1 MPAPSPAESA
11 PSRRARREAERLLR
25 EVRRQGWR
33 HRKRLGAE
41 ARLALQDGA
50 LDLEAALRAGDAG
63 RVEEAS
69 RALSQ
74 LWEAHLSFTRKGLLR
89 EYLESIGIAVAVA
102 LLLRTFVVEAFQIP
116 SGSMVPTLLVG
127 DHIFVSKLAYG
138 VRLPLLDR
146 VVLRSAPPRRGDVIV
161 FANPRE
167 KGKDYIK
174 RVVGLPGDVV
184 ELRDQVLYVNGVA
197 QPRTPQGDL
206 TYDEQ
211 SEQTGSWWSDT
222 CLAFEEELS
231 RAPLARPAAA
241 VAGPPPPPAAPAP
254 DAGVVRHEVL
264 QCRRARPG
272 EREGPFRQV
281 APGHL
286 FVLGDNRDRSADS
299 RSEGGWEVPLDN
311 VKGRASLVWWSWGRG
326 GLWPTGDEGVRIE
339 RLFKRIE

>member
-1 MPAPSPAESA
+1 VTVAAATTRP
-11 PSRRARREAERLLR
+11 PSRRARRLARRLLH

-33 HRKRLGAE
+33 HRKRLGSQ

-50 LDLEAALRAGDAG
+50 LDLEAALRAGD
-63 RVEEAS
+63 RKRIEEAS
-69 RALSQ
+69 AALSL
-74 LWEAHLSFTRKGLLR
+74 LWEAHLAFTRKGLVR
-89 EYLESIGIAVAVA
+89 EYLESIGIAVVVA
-102 LLLRTFVVEAFQIP
+102 LLLRTFLLEAFQIP

-138 VRLPLLDR
+138 VRLPFLDR
-146 VVLRSAPPRRGDVIV
+146 VVFRSAWPRRGDVIV

-184 ELRDQVLYVNGVA
+184 ELRDQVLYVNGA
-197 QPRTPQGDL
+197 PQPRSPQGDL

-211 SEQTGSWWSDT
+211 SDQTGSWWSDT
-222 CLAFEEELS
+222 CLAFREELS
-231 RAPLARPAAA
+231 S
-241 VAGPPPPPAAPAP
+241 PP
-254 DAGVVRHEVL
+254 GVVRHEVL

-272 EREGPFRQV
+272 EREGPFPAVR
-281 APGHL
+281 PGHL

-299 RSEGGWEVPLDN
+299 RSDGGWEVPLDN
-311 VKGRASLVWWSWGRG
+311 VKGRAWLVWWSWGRG

>member
-1 MPAPSPAESA
+1 
-11 PSRRARREAERLLR
+11 
-25 EVRRQGWR
+25 VRRQSWR
-33 HRKRLGAE
+33 HRRRLGPE
-41 ARLALQDGA
+41 VRLALQDGA
-50 LDLEAALRAGDAG
+50 LGLEAALRARDGE
-63 RVEEAS
+63 RVEEA
-69 RALSQ
+69 RAALSR
-74 LWEAHLSFTRKGLLR
+74 LWESHLSFTHKGLLR

-138 VRLPLLDR
+138 VRLPFLGR

-167 KGKDYIK
+167 QGKDYIK
-174 RVVGLPGDVV
+174 RVVGLPGDVI
-184 ELRDQVLYVNGVA
+184 ELRDQVLYVNGQP
-197 QPRTPQGDL
+197 QPRTPEGDL

-222 CLAFEEELS
+222 CLAFREELA
-231 RAPLARPAAA
+231 RGPLARPAGTAGVELGA
-241 VAGPPPPPAAPAP
+241 GADGAGPELA
-254 DAGVVRHEVL
+254 RHEVL
-264 QCRRARPG
+264 QCRRAHRG
-272 EREGPFRQV
+272 EREGPFRAV
-281 APGHL
+281 KPGHL

-299 RSEGGWEVPLDN
+299 RSDGGWEVPFDN

-326 GLWPTGDEGVRIE
+326 GLWPTGDEGVRVE